1 MAARNL
7 GGMQEA
13 RKVRLCVFTHGRL
26 SERGLI
32 FSLLCKKRSNCSKS
46 KIDFDDW
53 KENSVIFVYRTEH
66 FRELCTLVL
75 HLFCFQYFSA
85 KCQITVSSP
94 LSMASVLFNVIL
106 IVMSVK

>member
-13 RKVRLCVFTHGRL
+13 RKGRLYLFTHGRL
-26 SERGLI
+26 SERGLTC
-32 FSLLCKKRSNCSKS
+32 SLLCKKRSNFLKS

-66 FRELCTLVL
+66 LRELCTLVL
-75 HLFCFQYFSA
+75 HLFYFQYFFS
-85 KCQITVSSP
+85 KMSNNC
-94 LSMASVLFNVIL
+94 LFPFVHGIC
-106 IVMSVK
+106 SG